1 MSVQEAYDFKLPSIA
16 RPYDSIDYSAH
27 ELLPLGSPNDKADLF
42 RKYG

>member
-16 RPYDSIDYSAH
+16 KPYDSIDYSIH
-27 ELLPLGSPNDKADLF
+27 ELLPSGGQNDKADLF